1 MIKKLSLLLVVL
13 FLLNCKNSTHKNSN
27 KDLANAIE
35 TSVTKQRNKKP
46 IKNTEI
52 VFCLDATGSMSG
64 LIGTAKEKIWDIVT
78 ELAQSNDVD
87 TLKMG
92 MVFYRDRGDSFVTRQ
107 IAITTDL
114 DEVYA
119 DLLEMSADG
128 GGDTPESVN
137 QALHESITDMK
148 WSTDRNTYK
157 TIFVVGDCPPH
168 MDYQDDVKYTESC
181 KLAAQKGIIINTIK
195 LGNSCQ
201 EAIPHF
207 REMSQCTNGEFL
219 MLDQDAKDYVIA
231 TPFDAEINELSKEI
245 DDTRMYYGTLNEREY
260 NYDKKEKS
268 MKVYDDGSATAN
280 SKRAEYKNSKVGKKG
295 SYGTNEIINDYND
308 GKLNLNTIEE
318 DKLPKEL
325 RVLNISQQEEMI
337 QELSNRRD
345 HNQSQLKELFKKKRA
360 YIKSKESEQADS
372 TSFSKEVVKILK
384 EQSGKGSE

>member
-1 MIKKLSLLLVVL
+1 MIKKISLLFVITLL
-13 FLLNCKNSTHKNSN
+13 FNCKNEPNKNAA
-27 KDLANAIE
+27 KILANASEISNSKTIE
-35 TSVTKQRNKKP
+35 PT
-46 IKNTEI
+46 KNTEI

-92 MVFYRDRGDSFVTRQ
+92 MVFYRDRSDTFITKQ

-119 DLLEMSADG
+119 DLLEMTADG

-137 QALHESITDMK
+137 QALHESITNMT
-148 WSTDRNTYK
+148 WSTDNHTYR

-181 KLAAQKGIIINTIK
+181 KLAAEKGIIINTIK
-195 LGNSCQ
+195 LGKSCE

-207 REMSQCTNGEFL
+207 RAMSQCTNGEFL

-231 TPFDAEINELSKEI
+231 TPFDQEINELSKEI
-245 DDTRMYYGTLNEREY
+245 DNTRMYYGTHNEREY
-260 NYDKKEKS
+260 NYEKKDKS
-268 MKVYDDGSATAN
+268 MQAYTDGSPTAN

-308 GKLNLNTIEE
+308 GKLKLDAIADN
-318 DKLPKEL
+318 KLPQEL
-325 RVLNISQQEEMI
+325 RGLSTAEKESII
-337 QELSNRRD
+337 KDLSNKRKM
-345 HNQSQLKELFKKKRA
+345 NASQLQELFKKKNA
-360 YIKSKESEQADS
+360 YIKSKESKQADS

-384 EQSGKGSE
+384 EQSHEKGDE

>member
-1 MIKKLSLLLVVL
+1 MIKKISFLLVFL
-13 FLLNCKNSTHKNSN
+13 LLLNCKNETNKNSN
-27 KDLANAIE
+27 KDLADASKVSATTQIN
-35 TSVTKQRNKKP
+35 TKP
-46 IKNTEI
+46 TKNTEI

-92 MVFYRDRGDSFVTRQ
+92 MVFYRDRGDTFVTRQ

-114 DEVYA
+114 DDVYA

-137 QALHESITDMK
+137 QALHESITNMK

-181 KLAAQKGIIINTIK
+181 KLAAEKGIIINTIK

-201 EAIPHF
+201 EAIAHF
-207 REMSQCTNGEFL
+207 RNMSECTNGEFL

-231 TPFDAEINELSKEI
+231 TPFDKEINELSKEI
-245 DDTRMYYGTLNEREY
+245 DDTRMYYGTLDERED
-260 NYDKKEKS
+260 NYMKKEKS

-308 GKLNLNTIEE
+308 GKLKLDNIAD

-325 RVLNISQQEEMI
+325 RGLSLAEKEFII
-337 QELSNRRD
+337 KDLSNKRKM
-345 HNQSQLKELFKKKRA
+345 NASQLQDLFKKKKA

-384 EQSGKGSE
+384 EQSRKGE